1 MSSKKGNI
9 VELFIDKAILA
20 VAGLV
25 SIVILLTFV
34 ISTTKIEYKNNW
46 YGPAEIDKEIN
57 RNALKLRDKLQK
69 DPNTANRY
77 KSQKSQYLSQLEDS
91 IKQIDT
97 AIQYPLAGYASKAQE
112 DQHRIYRIPSVPPI
126 EKPTA
131 AVAKMAAFVPTEE
144 LTPTVTYQT
153 VETKLEDMDL
163 VTVESAIN
171 AKQIYTDFQEAFAGK
186 GVREAW
192 RSGQYAK
199 PVFAK
204 VELQRKIQQSDGSWS
219 DWAEVPRT
227 KICYLKK
234 SLQIPNKAS
243 EYDMGISLVQFAK
256 DEFRGEILQPP
267 VYYNAIS
274 GVPWISPSFYNER
287 QKEITKQQDEAR
299 RLQIEAEKAK
309 KLQDKANQPSRQ
321 PTITKQPTRSSG
333 GDIGEGAL
341 SRAPAGGVR
350 EPVTPR
356 TPTTPRQ
363 PPAANP
369 TRKPPVDKPPGTGKP
384 ERNVTTTPAE
394 QAQSASEESKFNAI
408 RLTPNTNP
416 GELDKLVF
424 WAHDDTAEP
433 GEKYQYRIRIG
444 VFNPIAGKK
453 WFTEDQNDLRDQ
465 VVLWSKFAEANDV
478 VEIPQRLYFFA
489 SDVREIEKGGNVDKT
504 VVVMVARYMF
514 GNWFS
519 HTFNVK
525 SGEEIGKIV
534 EAADPRL
541 EQAGISS
548 DTINFSTGAVMVDAR
563 KVTEWIGSGSLRQRD
578 YYEFLYSRDGK
589 TIEKAAIKE
598 RFWSAK
604 VAKIYKEI
612 SDALAVP
619 PVALLSW
626 SQASTSSGQQILQRT
641 SPQESVP
648 AAGAQPR
655 QPQAPARQGGGEGE

>member
-9 VELFIDKAILA
+9 IELFIDKAILA
-20 VAGLV
+20 VAVLI
-25 SIVILLTFV
+25 SAVILFIFV
-34 ISTTKIEYKNNW
+34 ISTTKIEYRNDR
-46 YGPAEIDKEIN
+46 YGPKEIDNVIN
-57 RNALKLRDKLQK
+57 KKALELRDKLQK

-77 KSQKSQYLSQLEDS
+77 KSQKTQFLSQLENS
-91 IKQIDT
+91 IKQVNTEIK
-97 AIQYPLAGYASKAQE
+97 YPLPGYASKAQE
-112 DQHRIYRIPSVPPI
+112 DQHRIYRIPSIPPI
-126 EKPTA
+126 EKATA
-131 AVAKMAAFVPTEE
+131 AIAKMAAFVPTEE
-144 LTPTVTYQT
+144 LSPTVSYQT

-171 AKQIYTDFQEAFAGK
+171 AKQLYADFQEAFAGK

-204 VELQRKIQQSDGSWS
+204 VELQRKTQQSDGSWS

-227 KICYLKK
+227 KICYMKK
-234 SLQIPNKAS
+234 DLQVSKKAG
-243 EYDMGISLVQFAK
+243 EYEMEISLVQFAK
-256 DEFRGEILQPP
+256 NEYRSEILQPP
-267 VYYNAIS
+267 VYYNAIPAAS
-274 GVPWISPSFYNER
+274 WISPSFYNER

-299 RLQIEAEKAK
+299 RLQIEADKAK
-309 KLQDKANQPSRQ
+309 KLQDKAANQPSRQ
-321 PTITKQPTRSSG
+321 PTTTRQPTTRPSG
-333 GDIGEGAL
+333 GGDTGEGGRTPGA
-341 SRAPAGGVR
+341 R

-356 TPTTPRQ
+356 TQNPRQ
-363 PPAANP
+363 QPAANP
-369 TRKPPVDKPPGTGKP
+369 AANPARKPPVEKPPTG
-384 ERNVTTTPAE
+384 RNAPTAPAE
-394 QAQSASEESKFNAI
+394 PAQSASEESKFNAI
-408 RLTPNTNP
+408 RLMPNTNP

-424 WAHDDTAEP
+424 WAHDDTTVP

-444 VFNPIAGKK
+444 VLNPIAGKK
-453 WFTEDQNDLRDQ
+453 WFAEDQNDLRNQ

-478 VEIPQRLYFFA
+478 VEIPQKLYFFA
-489 SDVREIEKGGNVDKT
+489 SDIREIEKGGNVDKT
-504 VVVMVARYMF
+504 VEVMVARYMF

-534 EAADPRL
+534 EATDPRL

-548 DTINFSTGAVMVDAR
+548 DTINFSTGTVMVDAR
-563 KVTEWIGSGSLRQRD
+563 KVTEWIGSGTLRSRE
-578 YYEFLYSRDGK
+578 YYEFLYSHDGK

-619 PVALLSW
+619 PVTLLSW
-626 SQASTSSGQQILQRT
+626 NQAMTNSGQQTLQRIT
-641 SPQESVP
+641 PQESVP
-648 AAGAQPR
+648 GAGAQPR
-655 QPQAPARQGGGEGE
+655 QPQAPVRQGGGDSGE

>member
-20 VAGLV
+20 VAGLISV
-25 SIVILLTFV
+25 VILFIFV
-34 ISTTKIEYKNNW
+34 ISTTKIEYRNDW
-46 YGPAEIDKEIN
+46 YGPKGIDNVIN
-57 RNALKLRDKLQK
+57 KKALELRDKLQK

-77 KSQKSQYLSQLEDS
+77 KSRKTQFLSQLENS
-91 IKQIDT
+91 IKQVDT
-97 AIQYPLAGYASKAQE
+97 EIKYPLPGYASGPQA
-112 DQHRIYRIPSVPPI
+112 DIHRIYHIPSMPPI

-144 LTPTVTYQT
+144 LSPTVSYQT

-171 AKQIYTDFQEAFAGK
+171 AKQLYADFQEAFAGK

-192 RSGQYAK
+192 RNGQYAK

-234 SLQIPNKAS
+234 DLQISKKAG
-243 EYDMGISLVQFAK
+243 EYEMEISLVQFAK
-256 DEFRGEILQPP
+256 NEYRSEILQPP
-267 VYYNAIS
+267 VYYNAIPAA
-274 GVPWISPSFYNER
+274 PWISPSFYNER

-309 KLQDKANQPSRQ
+309 KLQEKATQPTRQPATTRQ
-321 PTITKQPTRSSG
+321 PTTRPSG
-333 GDIGEGAL
+333 GGDTGEGGRTPGA
-341 SRAPAGGVR
+341 R
-350 EPVTPR
+350 EPVTAR
-356 TPTTPRQ
+356 TQNPRQ

-369 TRKPPVDKPPGTGKP
+369 ARKPVEKPAGAVRP
-384 ERNVTTTPAE
+384 EKNVTTPE

-408 RLTPNTNP
+408 RLMPNTNP

-424 WAHDDTAEP
+424 WAHDDTTVP

-444 VFNPIAGKK
+444 VLNPIAGKK
-453 WFTEDQNDLRDQ
+453 WFAEDQNDLRNQ

-478 VEIPQRLYFFA
+478 VEIPQKLYFFA
-489 SDVREIEKGGNVDKT
+489 SDIREIEKGGNVDKT
-504 VVVMVARYMF
+504 VEVMVARYMF
-514 GNWFS
+514 GNWFN

-534 EAADPRL
+534 EATDPRL

-548 DTINFSTGAVMVDAR
+548 DTINFYTGAVMVDAR
-563 KVTEWIGSGSLRQRD
+563 KVTEWIGSGTLRSRE

-619 PVALLSW
+619 PITLLSW
-626 SQASTSSGQQILQRT
+626 SQAMTNSGQQILQRIT
-641 SPQESVP
+641 PQESVP
-648 AAGAQPR
+648 GAGTQPR
-655 QPQAPARQGGGEGE
+655 QPQAPVRQGGGEGE

>member
-20 VAGLV
+20 VAGLISV
-25 SIVILLTFV
+25 VILFIFV
-34 ISTTKIEYKNNW
+34 ISTTKIEYRNDW
-46 YGPAEIDKEIN
+46 YGPKGIDNVIN
-57 RNALKLRDKLQK
+57 KKALELRDKLQK

-77 KSQKSQYLSQLEDS
+77 KSRKTQFLSQLENS
-91 IKQIDT
+91 IKQVDT
-97 AIQYPLAGYASKAQE
+97 EIKYPLPGYASGPQA
-112 DQHRIYRIPSVPPI
+112 DIHRIYHIPSMPPI

-144 LTPTVTYQT
+144 LSPTVSYQT

-171 AKQIYTDFQEAFAGK
+171 AKQLYADFQEAFAGK

-192 RSGQYAK
+192 RNGQYAK

-234 SLQIPNKAS
+234 DLQISKKAG
-243 EYDMGISLVQFAK
+243 EYEMEISLVQFAK
-256 DEFRGEILQPP
+256 NEYRSEILQPP
-267 VYYNAIS
+267 VYYNAIPAA
-274 GVPWISPSFYNER
+274 PWISPSFYNER

-309 KLQDKANQPSRQ
+309 KLQEKATQPTRQPATTRQ
-321 PTITKQPTRSSG
+321 PTTRPSG
-333 GDIGEGAL
+333 GGDTGEGGRTPGA
-341 SRAPAGGVR
+341 R
-350 EPVTPR
+350 EPVTARPQN
-356 TPTTPRQ
+356 PRQ

-369 TRKPPVDKPPGTGKP
+369 ARKPVEKPAGAVRP
-384 ERNVTTTPAE
+384 EKNVTTPE

-408 RLTPNTNP
+408 RLMPNTNP

-424 WAHDDTAEP
+424 WAHDDTTVP

-444 VFNPIAGKK
+444 VLNPIAGKK
-453 WFTEDQNDLRDQ
+453 WFAEDQNDLRNQ

-478 VEIPQRLYFFA
+478 VEIPQKLYFFA
-489 SDVREIEKGGNVDKT
+489 SDIREIEKGGNVDKT
-504 VVVMVARYMF
+504 VEVMVARYMF
-514 GNWFS
+514 GNWFN

-534 EAADPRL
+534 EATDPRL

-548 DTINFSTGAVMVDAR
+548 DTINFYTGAVMVDAR
-563 KVTEWIGSGSLRQRD
+563 KVTEWIGSGTLRSRE

-619 PVALLSW
+619 PITLLSW
-626 SQASTSSGQQILQRT
+626 SQAMTNSGQQILQRIT
-641 SPQESVP
+641 PQESVP
-648 AAGAQPR
+648 GAGTQPR
-655 QPQAPARQGGGEGE
+655 QPQAPVRQGGGEGE

>member
-25 SIVILLTFV
+25 SVVILLTFV

-77 KSQKSQYLSQLEDS
+77 KSQKSQYLSKLEDS

-126 EKPTA
+126 EKPTSA
-131 AVAKMAAFVPTEE
+131 IAKMAAFVPTEE

-153 VETKLEDMDL
+153 VETKLEDIDL

-234 SLQIPNKAS
+234 SLRIPNKAS

-267 VYYNAIS
+267 VYYNAIP

-299 RLQIEAEKAK
+299 RLQIEAEKAEKAK

-321 PTITKQPTRSSG
+321 PTTTKQPTRSSG
-333 GDIGEGAL
+333 GDTGEGAP
-341 SRAPAGGVR
+341 SKASAAGGAK
-350 EPVTPR
+350 ESVTPR
-356 TPTTPRQ
+356 T
-363 PPAANP
+363 
-369 TRKPPVDKPPGTGKP
+369 
-384 ERNVTTTPAE
+384 
-394 QAQSASEESKFNAI
+394 
-408 RLTPNTNP
+408 
-416 GELDKLVF
+416 
-424 WAHDDTAEP
+424 
-433 GEKYQYRIRIG
+433 
-444 VFNPIAGKK
+444 
-453 WFTEDQNDLRDQ
+453 
-465 VVLWSKFAEANDV
+465 
-478 VEIPQRLYFFA
+478 
-489 SDVREIEKGGNVDKT
+489 
-504 VVVMVARYMF
+504 
-514 GNWFS
+514 
-519 HTFNVK
+519 
-525 SGEEIGKIV
+525 
-534 EAADPRL
+534 
-541 EQAGISS
+541 
-548 DTINFSTGAVMVDAR
+548 
-563 KVTEWIGSGSLRQRD
+563 
-578 YYEFLYSRDGK
+578 
-589 TIEKAAIKE
+589 
-598 RFWSAK
+598 
-604 VAKIYKEI
+604 
-612 SDALAVP
+612 
-619 PVALLSW
+619 
-626 SQASTSSGQQILQRT
+626 
-641 SPQESVP
+641 
-648 AAGAQPR
+648 
-655 QPQAPARQGGGEGE
+655 